1 MTFNLPIVNFWVAQ
15 VIMKAFVRDMN
26 PGAGLLQPLPLGELP
41 LPLFFDVIPH
51 NYKTPAYIRWS
62 MDFH

>member
-1 MTFNLPIVNFWVAQ
+1 
-15 VIMKAFVRDMN
+15 MKAFVRDMN

-51 NYKTPAYIRWS
+51 NYKIPAYIR
-62 MDFH
+62 